1 MKRIALRILTG
12 LALLATVGG
21 GVWLNHTSFDRI
33 YALRQIE
40 RVPQIAINGI
50 VPGEV
55 NLTGRVTDGGA
66 LLTAPKSRR
75 SVVFYRYIVEVEEED
90 SDGDTYWRTVR
101 DETRYAEV
109 FWIEDE
115 TGRVPVHPVDDVDYQ
130 LDRDYRTT
138 NGSRRYTEYRI
149 EPGDEVFL
157 FGYASRSGST
167 YTVGF
172 EADGSYRPILSDRS
186 AFRARAALAEQSA
199 LFLLGGLAALAVAV
213 LLGLWLLRIHHSA
226 TYFVGLSAVL
236 VVALLLQGLWMMK
249 QDLADTAQRAERTT
263 HQTTAV
269 VDYLLDMHDV
279 SWNGDWAELGTL
291 DDAPYR
297 TLPDSTKAK
306 LNTLRIN
313 LSRSVDRARAHL
325 NRGPESLLAR
335 SMGMD
340 APAPIPLPDALAEDA
355 QQHEA
360 TFESTRLVRGR
371 AFLFL
376 LVAALIGYGAS
387 RKGIGTIKVK
397 RLIEHL
403 PTAPVSGVVYGLS
416 EIKGTAEPHPDA
428 DLLTAPLSEEPCIYY
443 YYQEKKKSNDS
454 WTTVRQEEQ
463 CVPFRCRDDSG
474 FIAIDARDYDPH
486 REETSQN
493 VADAP
498 HAEFIAA
505 TTTSRTHDAR
515 KYRERRIEPGDA
527 LYVLGSATIDAETHD
542 RLRITN
548 TDTDTED
555 DLPFIVSSRPEKDVM
570 LRKAFSAFALLAVGV
585 VAAVGIGLATAGMVV
600 SFGPALYATTTG
612 FALTY
617 LMAGLGIMYYNDLVF
632 LKRRVDRNWSNIDV
646 ALAKRFDL
654 ITRLVDVVQGYL
666 DHEVEVLETISEA
679 RALHEEN
686 TPADPSDT
694 RLNAEERI
702 RHTIT
707 ATIEDTPALHGH
719 AVAEELMD
727 ALDEVETEVA
737 LMRAGYNAIVERY
750 NARCRHIPE
759 VFIARLAGFTSA
771 PYYTADTSASSVH
784 SSVEKR
790 TTDDARIGD

>member
-1 MKRIALRILTG
+1 
-12 LALLATVGG
+12 
-21 GVWLNHTSFDRI
+21 VWLNHTSFDRI

-40 RVPQIAINGI
+40 RVPQISIDGI

-55 NLTGRVTDGGA
+55 NLTGHVTDNGP

-75 SVVFYRYIVEVEEED
+75 SVVLYRYIVEVEKQD
-90 SDGDTYWRTVR
+90 SDGDTYWSTVR
-101 DETRYAEV
+101 DETRYADA

-115 TGRVPVHPVDDVDYQ
+115 TGHVRVHPTDDVDYQ
-130 LDRDYRTT
+130 LERDYRTT
-138 NGSRRYTEYRI
+138 SGSRRYTEYRI

-157 FGYASRSGST
+157 FGYASRTGST

-172 EADGSYRPILSDRS
+172 EAEGSYRPILSDQS

-213 LLGLWLLRIHHSA
+213 LLGLWLLRVHHSA
-226 TYFVGLSAVL
+226 TYLVGLSAVL
-236 VVALLLQGLWMMK
+236 IAALLLQGLWMMK
-249 QDLADTAQRAERTT
+249 QDLADTAQRAERTL

-269 VDYLLDMHDV
+269 VDYLLDAHNI
-279 SWNGDWAELGTL
+279 SWNGDWTALDTL
-291 DDAPYR
+291 EDPPYR
-297 TLPDSTKAK
+297 TLPDSTQAK

-335 SMGMD
+335 SMGVD
-340 APAPIPLPDALAEDA
+340 APAPIPLPDVLTEDA
-355 QQHEA
+355 QQYEA
-360 TFESTRLVRGR
+360 TFESTRLVRWR

-376 LVAALIGYGAS
+376 LVVGLVGYGAS

-416 EIKGTAEPHPDA
+416 EIKGTAEPHEGA

-443 YYQEKKKSNDS
+443 YYQEKKKSNDN

-463 CVPFRCRDDSG
+463 CIPFRCRDDSG
-474 FIAIDARDYDPH
+474 SIVVDARDYDPH
-486 REETSQN
+486 CEETSQN
-493 VADAP
+493 ITDATN
-498 HAEFIAA
+498 AEFIAA
-505 TTTSRTHDAR
+505 TTTSRTHDSR

-548 TDTDTED
+548 AETDTED

-570 LRKAFSAFALLAVGV
+570 LRKAFSAFTLLAVGV
-585 VAAVGIGLATAGMVV
+585 VATVGIGLATAGMVT

-654 ITRLVDVVQGYL
+654 ITQLVEVVQGYL
-666 DHEVEVLETISEA
+666 DHEAEVMETISEA
-679 RALHEEN
+679 RALHQQDA
-686 TPADPSDT
+686 PADPSDV
-694 RLNAEERI
+694 RFNAEERI
-702 RHTIT
+702 RRTIT
-707 ATIEDTPALHGH
+707 ATIEDTPDLHGH

-727 ALDEVETEVA
+727 ALDEVETEAA

-759 VFIARLAGFTSA
+759 VFIARLAGFTSV
-771 PYYTADTSASSVH
+771 PYYTADTNASSVP
-784 SSVEKR
+784 SL
-790 TTDDARIGD
+790 G

>member
-1 MKRIALRILTG
+1 MKRIALRVLTVVG
-12 LALLATVGG
+12 LFAALGA

-40 RVPQIAINGI
+40 RVPQISIDGI

-55 NLTGRVTDGGA
+55 NLIGRVTDNGS

-75 SVVFYRYIVEVEEED
+75 SVVLYRYVVEVEEED

-101 DETRYAEV
+101 DETRYADA

-115 TGRVPVHPVDDVDYQ
+115 SGRVQVRPTDDVDYQ
-130 LDRDYRTT
+130 LERDYRTT
-138 NGSRRYTEYRI
+138 SGSRRYTEYRI

-172 EADGSYRPILSDRS
+172 EAEGSYRPIVSDGS

-199 LFLLGGLAALAVAV
+199 LFLLGGLAALALFV
-213 LLGLWLLRIHHSA
+213 LLGLWLVRVHNSA
-226 TYFVGLSAVL
+226 TYLIGLSTVL
-236 VVALLLQGLWMMK
+236 IVALIVQGLLMMN
-249 QDLADTAQRAERTT
+249 QDLIDTVDRTERTL

-269 VDYLLDMHDV
+269 ANYLLDAHGV
-279 SWNGDWAELGTL
+279 SWNGDWAELGSL
-291 DDAPYR
+291 NDAPYR

-313 LSRSVDRARAHL
+313 LSRSVERSRAHL
-325 NRGPESLLAR
+325 NRGPESVLAW
-335 SMGMD
+335 SAGLD
-340 APAPIPLPDALAEDA
+340 APAPIPLPDTLAQEA

-360 TFESTRLVRGR
+360 TFKPTRLVRWR

-376 LVAALIGYGAS
+376 LVAGLIGYGAS
-387 RKGIGTIKVK
+387 RKGMGTIKVK

-403 PTAPVSGVVYGLS
+403 PTSPVGGVVYGLS
-416 EIKGTAEPHPDA
+416 EIKGTAEPHESA
-428 DLLTAPLSEEPCIYY
+428 GLLTAPLSESSCIYY
-443 YYQEKKKSNDS
+443 FYEEKKKDDDS
-454 WTTVRQEEQ
+454 WTTVRKEEQ
-463 CVPFRCRDDSG
+463 CVPFRCSDDSG
-474 FIAIDARDYDPH
+474 SIVVDASDYDP
-486 REETSQN
+486 REAGSSRTKRNATS
-493 VADAP
+493 
-498 HAEFIAA
+498 AEFISA
-505 TTTSRTHDAR
+505 TTTSRTSGSR
-515 KYRERRIEPGDA
+515 KYREHRIEPGDA

-548 TDTDTED
+548 PDSDTED
-555 DLPFIVSSRPEKDVM
+555 DLPFIVSNRPEKDVM
-570 LRKAFSAFALLAVGV
+570 LRKAFNAFIFLAVGV
-585 VAAVGIGLATAGMVV
+585 VATVGIGLATAGMGT

-666 DHEVEVLETISEA
+666 DHEAEVMKTISEA

-686 TPADPSDT
+686 TPADPSDA
-694 RLNAEERI
+694 RLNAEERL
-702 RHTIT
+702 RNTIA

-719 AVAEELMD
+719 AAASELMET
-727 ALDEVETEVA
+727 LDEVETEVA
-737 LMRAGYNAIVERY
+737 LMRDGYNAIVAHY
-750 NARCRHIPE
+750 NDRCRRLPE
-759 VFIARLAGFTSA
+759 MLIAQLAGFTPAS
-771 PYYTADTSASSVH
+771 YYTAESNASSVPEA
-784 SSVEKR
+784 V
-790 TTDDARIGD
+790 